1 MRGDGQFSHQRW
13 SHLICVLAKPTL
25 LFMQIILCNYNQ
37 LYNRHAS
44 NIELVEVICLNHY
57 MTLSMITCTQLGSL
71 QLHQNMPSQHCYVFY
86 PQYL

>member
-1 MRGDGQFSHQRW
+1 MRGDGRFSQRW

-25 LFMQIILCNYNQ
+25 LFMLCKYNQ
-37 LYNRHAS
+37 LYNRRAS
-44 NIELVEVICLNHY
+44 NIELVEVICPNHY